1 VIDWGTGCHDLLK
14 GERGELL
21 PDWLLNRGLLVLG
34 LSSLFTRQFDELNAR
49 PLVRTPFAAL
59 VGAVFVSL
67 LQWEGIEDGVHT
79 PRLLLVGLFGVG
91 HVDCKC

>member
-1 VIDWGTGCHDLLK
+1 MIDWGTGCHDLLK

-49 PLVRTPFAAL
+49 PLVRTPFAVL
-59 VGAVFVSL
+59 VGAVL
-67 LQWEGIEDGVHT
+67 LVCSTENIGIGVHT
-79 PRLLLVGLFGVG
+79 PRLLFVGLFRVG
-91 HVDCKC
+91 HVDWKCQ

>member
-1 VIDWGTGCHDLLK
+1 MLPTYSRRPSVIDWGTGCHDLLK
-14 GERGELL
+14 GERGELV

-49 PLVRTPFAAL
+49 PLVRTPFVAL

-67 LQWEGIEDGVHT
+67 RH
-79 PRLLLVGLFGVG
+79 
-91 HVDCKC
+91 